1 MLNNARGFAH
11 IGALVVGFL
20 VVCFVGYF
28 AKQQIAIYNERK
40 TYREAEVQI
49 TQFTNAAAKL
59 APSTKEIRKYCSYSS
74 AKYSRGTLGCAIDSS
89 VKYEDIDDA
98 QVKQI
103 MERANAILSSAR
115 WHYLQDNTWNYT
127 NYPKAEIS
135 SSVYQFKNLS
145 CGVAYRYEI
154 DNERQIIMVRNKKGL
169 LLEIGCSGPAA
180 REYYPQ

>member
-74 AKYSRGTLGCAIDSS
+74 AKYSKGTLGCVVDGSIVYERLSIDSQQKIIDKATQLQENSSWGRPKNIVSGGQSITSRNNIKAYVYEVGSLSCS
-89 VKYEDIDDA
+89 VDYE
-98 QVKQI
+98 
-103 MERANAILSSAR
+103 
-115 WHYLQDNTWNYT
+115 Y
-127 NYPKAEIS
+127 KAEDLYGDSFDKSIL
-135 SSVYQFKNLS
+135 V
-145 CGVAYRYEI
+145 V
-154 DNERQIIMVRNKKGL
+154 
-169 LLEIGCSGPAA
+169 EIGCSGPAA

>member
-28 AKQQIAIYNERK
+28 AKQQVAIYNERK

-74 AKYSRGTLGCAIDSS
+74 AKYSRGARSCNVVVDLEYHS
-89 VKYEDIDDA
+89 
-98 QVKQI
+98 
-103 MERANAILSSAR
+103 LSPVISEKVIENLNTIQGELP
-115 WHYLQDNTWNYT
+115 WTFQYDNTKGNKMNISADY
-127 NYPKAEIS
+127 IS
-135 SSVYQFKNLS
+135 SRVYLSDGLHCSVSYRYKANTKDIPEGDTKNLL
-145 CGVAYRYEI
+145 VKAH
-154 DNERQIIMVRNKKGL
+154 
-169 LLEIGCSGPAA
+169 CSGTALE
-180 REYYPQ
+180 EYYPQ

>member
-20 VVCFVGYF
+20 VLCFVGYF

-74 AKYSRGTLGCAIDSS
+74 AKYSRGTLGCTIIGSVEYDSPTPNQLEKIS
-89 VKYEDIDDA
+89 RRAKDKTLSPWKFKY
-98 QVKQI
+98 
-103 MERANAILSSAR
+103 
-115 WHYLQDNTWNYT
+115 DNT
-127 NYPKAEIS
+127 P
-135 SSVYQFKNLS
+135 NLLKEDRGRIL
-145 CGVAYRYEI
+145 GVLAYGS
-154 DNERQIIMVRNKKGL
+154 KGL
-169 LLEIGCSGPAA
+169 TCGLAYQYKPLDLHFEKVDTTKPQVIYSCSGPAA

>member
-20 VVCFVGYF
+20 VLCFVGYF

-74 AKYSRGTLGCAIDSS
+74 AKYSKGTLGCEIRGSVEYGNLSERQLAAISS
-89 VKYEDIDDA
+89 L
-98 QVKQI
+98 
-103 MERANAILSSAR
+103 RSSTQGTNWR
-115 WHYLQDNTWNYT
+115 FMRDNT
-127 NYPKAEIS
+127 S
-135 SSVYQFKNLS
+135 S
-145 CGVAYRYEI
+145 
-154 DNERQIIMVRNKKGL
+154 
-169 LLEIGCSGPAA
+169 LLEKYDGKIFRVLVYSYKELTCSFTYQYKPLDLHFEKVDTTKPQVIYSCSGPAA
-180 REYYPQ
+180 REYYPV